1 MVHCDEL
8 QVQSC
13 HDDRPSGHTRKIL
26 SPEALVARRLE
37 RRWKRRFNRHWK
49 NKQVP
54 LTREQY
60 IAVMQANC
68 RLTSPASTVSS
79 SSDSSALM
87 RATSLDGIAGATTSD
102 DSSSDGI
109 VQFWEHT
116 MEGLE
121 CRHKCFVEVAIRHRC
136 RLGTTIIWAS
146 DAIGFQE
153 FRELIYASL
162 DIEDN
167 SAGACTQ
174 LLDLT
179 VEGMKLERDMQLRC
193 YLTSLAPKP
202 PVTLHGRIPMGAL
215 QLDVGRPVVLHGL
228 TSASH
233 LNGSQGRLQQ
243 WDAAAELWQVFLITG
258 PDKGKLKVV
267 KGWNLFP
274 VVEAAVPL
282 AIYAASE
289 VNASG
294 LVAFAEDMLQ
304 QVGKTAEPYS
314 FAMDT
319 WLRLPGMGDAFVR
332 FVANEGHQDHLFY
345 KFVNQHQAF
354 IEFFCPKW
362 HSEIIRFEA
371 TDVLVFCEV
380 KEAWRSVSCAR
391 RS

>member
-1 MVHCDEL
+1 MG
-8 QVQSC
+8 S
-13 HDDRPSGHTRKIL
+13 
-26 SPEALVARRLE
+26 
-37 RRWKRRFNRHWK
+37 RWNRRFNRDLK
-49 NKQVP
+49 NKPVP

-153 FRELIYASL
+153 FQELIYASL

-179 VEGMKLERDMQLRC
+179 VAGMKLERDMQLRC
-193 YLTSLAPKP
+193 YLTSIARKP
-202 PVTLHGRIPMGAL
+202 PVTLHGGIPMGAL
-215 QLDVGRPVVLHGL
+215 QLDVGRPVVLNGL
-228 TSASH
+228 LSASH
-233 LNGSQGRLQQ
+233 TTAHWGTCSNGTPLLSSGR
-243 WDAAAELWQVFLITG
+243 
-258 PDKGKLKVV
+258 
-267 KGWNLFP
+267 
-274 VVEAAVPL
+274 
-282 AIYAASE
+282 S
-289 VNASG
+289 S
-294 LVAFAEDMLQ
+294 
-304 QVGKTAEPYS
+304 
-314 FAMDT
+314 
-319 WLRLPGMGDAFVR
+319 
-332 FVANEGHQDHLFY
+332 
-345 KFVNQHQAF
+345 
-354 IEFFCPKW
+354 
-362 HSEIIRFEA
+362 
-371 TDVLVFCEV
+371 
-380 KEAWRSVSCAR
+380 
-391 RS
+391 